1 MNDRDYMIEKAKL
14 GITRSV
20 AFNGRL
26 YINSLKRTY
35 PWLTDQEVGR
45 IVDELVSSA
54 VVKRE
59 FGKKRGEQLVRP

>member
-1 MNDRDYMIEKAKL
+1 MNEREYLIERAKL
-14 GITRSV
+14 GIQRSV

-35 PWLTDQEVGR
+35 PWLTEVEVGQ
-45 IVDELVSSA
+45 IIDELVSAA

-59 FGKKRGEQLVRP
+59 FGKKQGEKLVRP